1 MNLLM
6 NTGFLG
12 VEKMNKPEY
21 KLCEGCSITSSI
33 DSELMYEVNINLED
47 NHHMTVCH
55 LCYGLLKYLVE
66 EKRKEGHSYD
76 ISKEA

>member
-1 MNLLM
+1 MYN
-6 NTGFLG
+6 NNS
-12 VEKMNKPEY
+12 ERKM
-21 KLCEGCSITSSI
+21 CEACSITSSI

-47 NHHMTVCH
+47 NHQMMVCY

-66 EKRKEGHSYD
+66 EKKKEGHSYD